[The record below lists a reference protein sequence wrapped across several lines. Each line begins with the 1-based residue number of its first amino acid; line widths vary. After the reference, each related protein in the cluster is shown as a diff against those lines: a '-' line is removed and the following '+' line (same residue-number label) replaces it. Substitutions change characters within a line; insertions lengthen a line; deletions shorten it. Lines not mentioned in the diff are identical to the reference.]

1 SPHSNNPMPL
11 VRNISKPPEY
21 LVDKFGASCFHWSF
35 TRHLQED
42 CPNTRGVTNPNPFPA
57 SLSPFQASRLRTPE
71 GQPPLGLGSCY
82 QCKRVSQVQVME
94 HHTTRKVLIDSRIN
108 VHDKSNQYDSSKKE
122 LQSSL
127 LIQKL
132 LTRSLQSLNSFTLSP
147 RMLGRIVKGNYTS
160 IHYETRV
167 RIKRNLVRDGK
178 NNQSSSKDDGY
189 QTKIITLNRENWVH
203 WSFLFENFLTGRRH
217 EDLLS
222 ASTTEEI
229 KSPKFKKKNSSA
241 LALLWT
247 CVSSDFHGVL
257 LSNKGSFYDSW
268 KELGEACRKN
278 SIVIMCKTLFK
289 LMSIQYE
296 PGSSLEKHIDLF
308 QTVYSS
314 YKSITYEAEDKMEIS
329 STIAAAFLIQ
339 SLNRDKELKGLVQIL
354 YNIKPFELTTVMNRV
369 AVEHSQRGPAQE
381 QALAVDKQKQADQ
394 SKPPTQGVHQG
405 RVQGKG
411 KTQTNPRNEEDSIR
425 RLERLEK
432 LFAKIDEKQNNNV
445 NVVSE
450 SNKDPDAA
458 PHSSD
463 SDAFFLEDEVLNIGS
478 GLQNQVYLDSGAGR
492 SVVNNLSLLANIIK
506 VNKQVNTYSDPVSIT
521 HQGTLSFQGID
532 ISPVYYA
539 PKGKVNL
546 LSVSQVIDHGLKPA
560 LKGNSFLIM
569 QGNCIVATFNKSG
582 NLFASKIVSQFA
594 YSFDTPTVKQ
604 DWHTI
609 LGHPSDT
616 YIKKLINNK
625 AISGQFTS
633 SKECQVCLHAKLKRL
648 PHLQS
653 LPDVIIDLTRTFDTD
668 VIKLICITT
677 AD

>member
-1 SPHSNNPMPL
+1 
-11 VRNISKPPEY
+11 
-21 LVDKFGASCFHWSF
+21 
-35 TRHLQED
+35 
-42 CPNTRGVTNPNPFPA
+42 
-57 SLSPFQASRLRTPE
+57 
-71 GQPPLGLGSCY
+71 
-82 QCKRVSQVQVME
+82 ME
-94 HHTTRKVLIDSRIN
+94 
-108 VHDKSNQYDSSKKE
+108 
-122 LQSSL
+122 
-127 LIQKL
+127 
-132 LTRSLQSLNSFTLSP
+132 
-147 RMLGRIVKGNYTS
+147 
-160 IHYETRV
+160 
-167 RIKRNLVRDGK
+167 K

-189 QTKIITLNRENWVH
+189 QTKIITLNQENWVQ
-203 WSFLFENFLTGRRH
+203 WSFQFEKFLTGRGH

-222 ASTTEEI
+222 PSTTEEI

-241 LALLWT
+241 LALFWT

-268 KELGEACRKN
+268 KALGEACGKN
-278 SIVIMCKTLFK
+278 SIVIMCETLFK

-308 QTVYSS
+308 QTVYLS

-329 STIAAAFLIQ
+329 STIAEAFFIQ
-339 SLNRDKELKGLVQIL
+339 ILNQDKELTGLFQIL

-369 AVEHSQRGPAQE
+369 AVEHSERGPAQE
-381 QALAVDKQKQADQ
+381 QVLAVDEQKQADQ
-394 SKPPTQGVHQG
+394 SKPPTQG
-405 RVQGKG
+405 
-411 KTQTNPRNEEDSIR
+411 
-425 RLERLEK
+425 
-432 LFAKIDEKQNNNV
+432 NNNV

-450 SNKDPDAA
+450 NKKDPDSA

-463 SDAFFLEDEVLNIGS
+463 SDSFFLEDEVLNIGS
-478 GLQNQVYLDSGAGR
+478 GLQNQVYLNSGAGR

-532 ISPVYYA
+532 ISQVYYA

-569 QGNCIVATFNKSG
+569 QGNCILATFNQSG
-582 NLFASKIVSQFA
+582 NLFSSEIVSQFA

-609 LGHPSDT
+609 LGHPNDT
-616 YIKKLINNK
+616 YIKELINNK
-625 AISGQFTS
+625 AISRKFKS

-648 PHLQS
+648 PHSQSLPTVGCPFVKILADTLEISPPTWQGHRYILVFIDDYSCFNRICPMTEKGLAEKLILSYFTELKNKLGFTPGYLHMDRGGDFDSTTFQNVLVLQS
-653 LPDVIIDLTRTFDTD
+653 L
-668 VIKLICITT
+668 
-677 AD
+677 